1 LSLLAAIALSTGLTD
16 EERIRTRTSPGPGVG
31 RQVGARCWLGAEV
44 VEGDAPSMSRLRA
57 GTLLVALIDPLGR
70 ARFARRFAR
79 LDGLQPQAARA
90 WLERHARMLAAVI
103 IVLLAA
109 ALLGN
114 GIVLLTRQPAARS
127 RQLADR

>member
-1 LSLLAAIALSTGLTD
+1 
-16 EERIRTRTSPGPGVG
+16 
-31 RQVGARCWLGAEV
+31 
-44 VEGDAPSMSRLRA
+44 
-57 GTLLVALIDPLGR
+57 
-70 ARFARRFAR
+70 
-79 LDGLQPQAARA
+79 
-90 WLERHARMLAAVI
+90 MLAAVM